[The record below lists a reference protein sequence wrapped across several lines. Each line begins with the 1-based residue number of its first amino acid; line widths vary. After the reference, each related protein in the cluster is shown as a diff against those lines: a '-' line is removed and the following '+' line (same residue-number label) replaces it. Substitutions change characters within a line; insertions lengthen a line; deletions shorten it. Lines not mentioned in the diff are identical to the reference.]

1 MLENAALFN
10 QVYKI
15 LQKWLCWTSISA
27 FIKVVTLDVAK
38 TQSVKIKK
46 ETIRINRI
54 VKWNVGR
61 YEQIDPFI
69 IITLPLPFNETIFT
83 NRKCV

>member
-1 MLENAALFN
+1 MPLFD

-15 LQKWLCWTSISA
+15 LQKKLSSTSICA
-27 FIKVVTLDVAK
+27 FIMVGILDVAK
-38 TQSVKIKK
+38 TRSVKIKK